1 MLNLIKKDLI
11 LQKTFLPAYL
21 LFLVTYLWAGMDV
34 AYVIII
40 CSAVFVINTYQ
51 SDDKDNANI
60 LVNSL
65 PYTRKEIISSKYV
78 GTLFFTIVII
88 PFCLVGKYFIL
99 DSMEFQLSLESYI
112 LGFLAVMLI
121 TAFYIP
127 FFVAFKVKKLV
138 PVFIFLSIGVIY
150 LMRNT
155 PYLLNKYANGVLTFL
170 KEISDLKLFLIF
182 AVIAVGCYGVS
193 WILSIRIYQN
203 KAL

>member
-78 GTLFFTIVII
+78 GTLLFYNSNH
-88 PFCLVGKYFIL
+88 PIL
-99 DSMEFQLSLESYI
+99 FSW
-112 LGFLAVMLI
+112 
-121 TAFYIP
+121 
-127 FFVAFKVKKLV
+127 K
-138 PVFIFLSIGVIY
+138 IFHFRQHG
-150 LMRNT
+150 
-155 PYLLNKYANGVLTFL
+155 
-170 KEISDLKLFLIF
+170 ISNFP
-182 AVIAVGCYGVS
+182 
-193 WILSIRIYQN
+193 
-203 KAL
+203 

>member
-1 MLNLIKKDLI
+1 
-11 LQKTFLPAYL
+11 
-21 LFLVTYLWAGMDV
+21 MDV

-78 GTLFFTIVII
+78 ELYFYNSNHPILFSWKIFHFRQHGIST
-88 PFCLVGKYFIL
+88 FHRKLYTRLLGSHADNSIL
-99 DSMEFQLSLESYI
+99 HPI
-112 LGFLAVMLI
+112 
-121 TAFYIP
+121 
-127 FFVAFKVKKLV
+127 FVAFKVKTLV

-155 PYLLNKYANGVLTFL
+155 PYLLNKYANGVLTF
-170 KEISDLKLFLIF
+170 
-182 AVIAVGCYGVS
+182 
-193 WILSIRIYQN
+193 
-203 KAL
+203 

>member
-127 FFVAFKVKKLV
+127 FFVVFKVKTLV

-170 KEISDLKLFLIF
+170 KEISNLKLFLIF

>member
-65 PYTRKEIISSKYV
+65 PYTRK
-78 GTLFFTIVII
+78 
-88 PFCLVGKYFIL
+88 
-99 DSMEFQLSLESYI
+99 
-112 LGFLAVMLI
+112 
-121 TAFYIP
+121 
-127 FFVAFKVKKLV
+127 KL
-138 PVFIFLSIGVIY
+138 
-150 LMRNT
+150 
-155 PYLLNKYANGVLTFL
+155 
-170 KEISDLKLFLIF
+170 
-182 AVIAVGCYGVS
+182 
-193 WILSIRIYQN
+193 
-203 KAL
+203 